1 MLYRIDSYR
10 HMYILLFRICFRYVP
25 ILVSFLW
32 ISNSSNL
39 LIWIELYV
47 IAWIP
52 YVPLLSIPFK
62 SEYTC
67 ERLLLTSDWL
77 VKAHV
82 SFVVPRVLPIYA
94 TYCWNCPFVLWCVG
108 LSGPLP
114 EMVKGM
120 RWFARFVGS
129 RFVGYSGMRLFARFV
144 GSRFVGYCLEPAM
157 LCRPPLTSPRRG
169 WMELPDVGD
178 FCQVVI
184 QKWMNHILT
193 EIPLH
198 PLYVWYDIQ
207 SFGELFLFVLWIV
220 MIWLQRQGRRLS
232 FCTTYEFDMLWNAS
246 FTVDFAS

>member
-1 MLYRIDSYR
+1 MCLFQFHSFGHWIHQIFLLNWVICDCLDS
-10 HMYILLFRICFRYVP
+10 ICALAFN
-25 ILVSFLW
+25 SFQ
-32 ISNSSNL
+32 
-39 LIWIELYV
+39 IWIYLWKI
-47 IAWIP
+47 IA
-52 YVPLLSIPFK
+52 YFGLTRK
-62 SEYTC
+62 GTC
-67 ERLLLTSDWL
+67 T
-77 VKAHV
+77 
-82 SFVVPRVLPIYA
+82 FVVPRVLPIYA

-207 SFGELFLFVLWIV
+207 SFGELFLFVLWIS

>member
-1 MLYRIDSYR
+1 M
-10 HMYILLFRICFRYVP
+10 
-25 ILVSFLW
+25 
-32 ISNSSNL
+32 
-39 LIWIELYV
+39 

-82 SFVVPRVLPIYA
+82 RFVVPRVLPIYA

-120 RWFARFVGS
+120 RW
-129 RFVGYSGMRLFARFV
+129 FARFV